1 MTLSA
6 GFLEQPHLDEGL
18 LEYRYSPRVEHAVVG
33 KMPISSSWRAR
44 SPRAKWHLGGDGNGL
59 QLVRFHESDGIEPAA
74 QEGTHRVQARRVK
87 PSRANHVGDEMIDER
102 RGAVITRHSP
112 ASSSA

>member
-1 MTLSA
+1 
-6 GFLEQPHLDEGL
+6 
-18 LEYRYSPRVEHAVVG
+18 
-33 KMPISSSWRAR
+33 
-44 SPRAKWHLGGDGNGL
+44 
-59 QLVRFHESDGIEPAA
+59 
-74 QEGTHRVQARRVK
+74 VQARRVK